1 MFGIMRRV
9 EALSCA
15 ILTQSDGAWK
25 TTRHFRNVE
34 VRDRICNSITSL
46 TKDYMVIEVYEV

>member
-15 ILTQSDGAWK
+15 IRTRSDGAWK
-25 TTRHFRNVE
+25 TARHFRNVE

-46 TKDYMVIEVYEV
+46 TKDYMVIEVYEI